1 MSKPYIL
8 FEVADTTYAVKSD
21 QVQQMEMIEKIT
33 SVPNTPDFVE
43 GIVYLRGQ
51 VVPVINLRQ
60 RFGFDKVPYDIRSR
74 LIVVNL
80 DQRVVGLAVDLG
92 REFVSIDE
100 EQIVPT
106 PEDIKKVNAD
116 YLSGMVMM
124 DERLTLILDLKN
136 ILNYQEIEEIQHS

>member
-1 MSKPYIL
+1 
-8 FEVADTTYAVKSD
+8 
-21 QVQQMEMIEKIT
+21 
-33 SVPNTPDFVE
+33 
-43 GIVYLRGQ
+43 
-51 VVPVINLRQ
+51 VINLRQ

>member
-1 MSKPYIL
+1 M
-8 FEVADTTYAVKSD
+8 
-21 QVQQMEMIEKIT
+21 
-33 SVPNTPDFVE
+33 
-43 GIVYLRGQ
+43 
-51 VVPVINLRQ
+51 INLRQ